1 MFPHFLLIA
10 IDLLLIGIKNK
21 KALYISMI
29 MFAISLYCYGVA
41 IYFVPFFLLVISIY
55 LLKKNEVSKKNIIIC
70 ILIFSIIA
78 MPMVIFIII
87 SEALKERKNVFD
99 IFLKG
104 AAEGVGISLKI
115 FPTLVGLFVSIGM
128 LKSSGILDFIIK
140 IITPILTFLNFP
152 GEVVPLALLRP
163 ISGSASMAIATD
175 IIKNNGVD
183 SFIGIL
189 ASVIMG
195 STETTLYTIAV
206 YTGSVKVKNTR
217 GIIFAALAADFTG
230 IMVSLLICRFMF

>member
-1 MFPHFLLIA
+1 MKI
-10 IDLLLIGIKNK
+10 IN
-21 KALYISMI
+21 YI
-29 MFAISLYCYGVA
+29 
-41 IYFVPFFLLVISIY
+41 
-55 LLKKNEVSKKNIIIC
+55 
-70 ILIFSIIA
+70 SIIA

-104 AAEGVGISLKI
+104 AEEGVGISLKI

-163 ISGSASMAIATD
+163 ISGSASMAVATD

-217 GIIFAALAADFTG
+217 GIIFAALAADLTG